1 MEDDLKLVYSSSNE
15 HDILLAISILKDN
28 NINFIRKDS
37 GSGSYMNIY
46 MGQSIQEKTLY
57 VNTND
62 YYKALDL
69 LNTIIGDENISNY
82 DNEELMEEENDS
94 KYSKKI
100 TNIKRILVFLVL
112 GLPILT
118 ILISIIIISLLY

>member
-1 MEDDLKLVYSSSNE
+1 MDENFKQVYSSSSEN
-15 HDILLAISILKDN
+15 DILQVTSILKDN

-46 MGQSIQEKTLY
+46 MGQSIQEKTIY
-57 VNTND
+57 VDKSD
-62 YYKALDL
+62 YDKALDL
-69 LNTIIGDENISNY
+69 LDTITENENVSNY
-82 DNEELMEEENDS
+82 DNEELMEEESDS

-112 GLPILT
+112 VFPILT
-118 ILISIIIISLLY
+118 ILISFIIFSLLH